1 MSVQAVLPAITT
13 KPEHAGAEEFA
24 QLIRAVTKDPGY
36 VHHCLRHRREFVAR
50 YPDLTEWSAEPLT
63 HRIGRLLGENP
74 RRAPVTD
81 PISYNARHY
90 LTYLGVTGR
99 MTFDW
104 DWLIALPALN
114 FWKHASALGLPLVE
128 TRQELIDL
136 GVKVGFRAQTAS
148 RAAQWALSRMLLHG
162 GQPSVSELT
171 VADFQE
177 ILSAMDTFGARADRP
192 LFHGEDATWAS
203 RRRNWGSQVFLL
215 QLLLYHAGYIPEIP
229 KEPLPKTAHWPAMP
243 AAMAHSMERYLD
255 ARRLLDRPATMS
267 NTEEGLRKFCTWLL
281 TTRPEVTSFAQV
293 TRDDCLEFGTWM
305 TTLSHRRTGRPLA
318 AATRRARSQSVL
330 GFFRDGYLWE
340 WPEMPGHPLLINGD
354 LPKLV
359 HPVPRFI
366 PDADLA
372 KLTDAIRNLD
382 CPYQRAALLIARWSG
397 ARRSEIRMIELDALD
412 AYPDGTPRLRLPASK
427 NYTERTVPITE
438 ETAEA
443 IRALQQLRH
452 EQIDRPLPGN
462 HNDRAAR
469 RLFVRQGRVLSFNY
483 LFDDPLLT
491 TCREAGLIDD
501 AGKPTISAHR
511 FRHTVGTQLAERGA
525 RLQTIMSILG
535 HKSVQMALVY
545 AHVSDPAVR
554 DDYRAVLG
562 RDATIAGPSAS
573 ALRNRELSEENVD
586 WIKANFLQTE
596 LELGHCLRLP
606 AEGPCECDLYLN
618 CAKFITTPKYVPRL
632 RDRYRTELGLA
643 NQAREQGWP
652 REIERHHAVA
662 RRICQLLTDLG
673 EQPPSDPTQPL
684 EPEAASEPN
693 P

>member
-1 MSVQAVLPAITT
+1 M
-13 KPEHAGAEEFA
+13 
-24 QLIRAVTKDPGY
+24 
-36 VHHCLRHRREFVAR
+36 
-50 YPDLTEWSAEPLT
+50 
-63 HRIGRLLGENP
+63 
-74 RRAPVTD
+74 
-81 PISYNARHY
+81 
-90 LTYLGVTGR
+90 
-99 MTFDW
+99 
-104 DWLIALPALN
+104 
-114 FWKHASALGLPLVE
+114 
-128 TRQELIDL
+128 
-136 GVKVGFRAQTAS
+136 
-148 RAAQWALSRMLLHG
+148 
-162 GQPSVSELT
+162 
-171 VADFQE
+171 
-177 ILSAMDTFGARADRP
+177 
-192 LFHGEDATWAS
+192 
-203 RRRNWGSQVFLL
+203 
-215 QLLLYHAGYIPEIP
+215 
-229 KEPLPKTAHWPAMP
+229 
-243 AAMAHSMERYLD
+243 
-255 ARRLLDRPATMS
+255 
-267 NTEEGLRKFCTWLL
+267 
-281 TTRPEVTSFAQV
+281 
-293 TRDDCLEFGTWM
+293 
-305 TTLSHRRTGRPLA
+305 
-318 AATRRARSQSVL
+318 
-330 GFFRDGYLWE
+330 
-340 WPEMPGHPLLINGD
+340 
-354 LPKLV
+354 
-359 HPVPRFI
+359 
-366 PDADLA
+366 
-372 KLTDAIRNLD
+372 
-382 CPYQRAALLIARWSG
+382 
-397 ARRSEIRMIELDALD
+397 
-412 AYPDGTPRLRLPASK
+412 
-427 NYTERTVPITE
+427 
-438 ETAEA
+438 
-443 IRALQQLRH
+443 
-452 EQIDRPLPGN
+452 PGN

>member
-1 MSVQAVLPAITT
+1 MTSQVAVLAVTT
-13 KPEHAGAEEFA
+13 KPEHASGDEFA
-24 QLIRAVTKDPGY
+24 QLIRTVTGDSGY
-36 VHHCLRHRREFVAR
+36 LNMCLRNRREFVAR
-50 YPDLTEWSAEPLT
+50 YPDLTQWYAEPLT
-63 HRIGRLLGENP
+63 HRIGRLLGEDP
-74 RRAPVTD
+74 RRGDLTD
-81 PISYNARHY
+81 PVSYNARHY
-90 LTYLGVTGR
+90 LTYLGITGR

-114 FWKHASALGLPLVE
+114 VWRHAEALGLPLVE
-128 TRQELIDL
+128 TRQELINL
-136 GVKVGFRAQTAS
+136 GAKVGFRAQTAS

-162 GQPSVSELT
+162 GQPSLEALT
-171 VADFQE
+171 VTDFSE
-177 ILSAMDTFGARADRP
+177 MLTAMDAFGARTDRH
-192 LFHGEDATWAS
+192 LFHGDDATWAS

-229 KEPLPKTAHWPAMP
+229 KEPLPKTAHWPELP
-243 AAMAHSMERYLD
+243 PTMATTMERYLE
-255 ARRLLDRPATMS
+255 ARRLLDRPATMQ
-267 NTEEGLRKFCTWLL
+267 NTEEGLRKFSTWLL
-281 TTRPEVTSFAQV
+281 TARPEVTSFAQV
-293 TRDDCLEFGTWM
+293 TRDDCLEFGTWL
-305 TTLSHRRTGRPLA
+305 TTLTHRRTGRPLA
-318 AATRRARSQSVL
+318 PSTRRGRSQAVL

-340 WPEMPGHPLLINGD
+340 WPDMPGRPLLINGD

-366 PDADLA
+366 PDGDLA
-372 KLTDAIRNLD
+372 KLTDAIRNLE
-382 CPYQRAALLIARWSG
+382 CPYQRTSLLIARWSG
-397 ARRSEIRMIELDALD
+397 ARRSEIRMIELHCLD

-438 ETAEA
+438 EAAEA
-443 IRALQQLRH
+443 IRTLQQLRH
-452 EQIDRPLPGN
+452 EQIDRALPGN

-469 RLFVRQGRVLSFNY
+469 RLFVRQGRVLSYNY

-491 TCREAGLIDD
+491 VCRETGLVD
-501 AGKPTISAHR
+501 ATGKPTISAHR

-545 AHVSDPAVR
+545 AHVSDPAVV

-562 RDATIAGPSAS
+562 PDATIAGPSAN
-573 ALRNRELSEENVD
+573 ALRNRELSEENID
-586 WIKANFLQTE
+586 WIKTNFLQTE

-606 AEGPCECDLYLN
+606 AEGPCECDLYLT
-618 CAKFITTPKYVPRL
+618 CAKFITTPKYAPRL
-632 RDRYRTELGLA
+632 RDRYLTELGLA

-652 REIERHHAVA
+652 REIERHQAIA

-673 EQPPSDPTQPL
+673 EQPPADPTQPH
-684 EPEAASEPN
+684 EPEAESEPN